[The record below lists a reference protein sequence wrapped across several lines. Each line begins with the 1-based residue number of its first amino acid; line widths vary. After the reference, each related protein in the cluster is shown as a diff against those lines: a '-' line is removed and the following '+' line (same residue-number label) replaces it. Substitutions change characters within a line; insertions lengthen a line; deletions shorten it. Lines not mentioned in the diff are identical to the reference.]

1 MEEEKKKT
9 NFFTDENGV
18 LSMRRL
24 LAFIFALASIGLGIM
39 CLILKLDWKVNLVA
53 AGLPLGGA
61 LLMMFFT
68 SWSDIA
74 SVASAVKK

>member
-1 MEEEKKKT
+1 MKP

-24 LAFIFALASIGLGIM
+24 LAFIFALATIGIATA
-39 CLILKLDWKVNLVA
+39 CVIYKLDWKAILVA
-53 AGLPLGGA
+53 AGIPLVGT

-68 SWSDIA
+68 TWQDISNIV
-74 SVASAVKK
+74 SVVKK